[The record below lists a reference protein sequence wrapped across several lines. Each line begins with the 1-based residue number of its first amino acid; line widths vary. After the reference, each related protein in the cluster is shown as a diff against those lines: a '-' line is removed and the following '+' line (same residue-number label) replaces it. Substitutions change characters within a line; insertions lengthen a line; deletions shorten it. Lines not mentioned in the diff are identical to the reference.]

1 MYEGCVM
8 VIFAVLLML
17 FGGVLLVSRQFREQW
32 FYNDARRGTDMVFT
46 QRLHQTFRS
55 VGGAFMVVG
64 LIIVVIN
71 TI

>member
-1 MYEGCVM
+1 M
-8 VIFAVLLML
+8 VLFAVLLIL
-17 FGGVLLVSRQFREQW
+17 FGGILLVSRQFREQW
-32 FYNDARRGTDMVFT
+32 FYSDTRRGTDAVFT

-55 VGGAFMVVG
+55 VGGVFMVIG

>member
-1 MYEGCVM
+1 M
-8 VIFAVLLML
+8 VLFAVLLIL
-17 FGGVLLVSRQFREQW
+17 FGGILLVSRQFREQW
-32 FYNDARRGTDMVFT
+32 FYSDARRGTDMVFI

-55 VGGAFMVVG
+55 VGGVFMLIG

>member
-1 MYEGCVM
+1 M
-8 VIFAVLLML
+8 VLFALLLML
-17 FGGVLLVSRQFREQW
+17 FGGILLVSRQFREQW
-32 FYNDARRGTDMVFT
+32 FYSDARRGTDMVFT

-55 VGGAFMVVG
+55 VGGVFMLIG